1 MRFNLKSKFQPTG
14 DQPQAI
20 EQLSKGVLS
29 GVPFQ
34 TLLGITGSG
43 KTFTIA
49 NVIQNIQ
56 KPTLVISH
64 NKTLAAQL
72 ASELKEFFPNNA
84 VHYFVSYYDYY
95 QPEAYIPKTD
105 TFIEKQ
111 TMINEEIDQYR
122 LAATAS
128 LLTRKDVIIV
138 ASVSCIYGLGPQE
151 DYQSF
156 FLTLE
161 KGTKMP
167 REEIFQKLIAM
178 QYVRST
184 FDFKHGMFE
193 VLGDVIEIYPA
204 TENFVVRLEMFDD
217 EIEKIALT
225 DPITGEIQE
234 EKEKVI
240 LTPAKHYVTSP
251 EKIKM
256 IVPQILAEMRE
267 RVEQLK
273 KCGKELEAHRLQT
286 RTEYDM
292 EILQETGTVNGIE
305 NYSRYFDGRN
315 PGDPP
320 STLIDYFPKDYL
332 LIIDESHMTIPQIGG
347 MYNGDRSRKLTLI
360 EHGFRLPSALD
371 NRPLRFE
378 EFEQKLNQ
386 VIFVSATPAPWELQ
400 KSKGHVIE
408 QILRPTGL
416 LDPMVE
422 VRPTKHQIDDII
434 HEIKERTKRNE
445 RVLITTLTKKS
456 AEDLTDYLSDQNIRV
471 RYLHSDIDTIDRLDI
486 IKDLRLGKF
495 DVLIGIN
502 LLREGLDLPEVSL
515 ILILDADKQGFL
527 RSETAL
533 IQTIG
538 RASRN
543 ANGTVILYADNETA
557 AMKKAIEETMRRR
570 KKQEAYNK
578 AHGIIPTTIV
588 SSIKDIGLTKG
599 ESEEKKEKIKRRL
612 SEKERRELIAKLE
625 LEMDMYA
632 ANLEFEKAAIIR
644 DQIEELRQQR

>member
-1 MRFNLKSKFQPTG
+1 MRFELQSKFQPTG

-20 EQLSKGVLS
+20 EKLTAGINKKT
-29 GVPFQ
+29 PFQ

-43 KTFTIA
+43 KTFTMA
-49 NVIQNIQ
+49 NVINNIQ

-72 ASELKEFFPNNA
+72 ASELKEFFPKNA

-95 QPEAYIPKTD
+95 QPEAYIAKSD

-111 TMINEEIDQYR
+111 TMINEEIDKYR
-122 LAATAS
+122 LAATSS
-128 LLTRKDVIIV
+128 LMTRNDVIIV

-151 DYQSF
+151 DYKSF
-156 FLTLE
+156 FLTLR
-161 KGTKMP
+161 KGNKIP
-167 REEIFQKLIAM
+167 REEIFKKLVAM

-204 TENFVVRLEMFDD
+204 TESFVVRLEMFDD

-225 DPITGEIQE
+225 DPITGEIFE
-234 EKEKVI
+234 EKEEFI
-240 LTPAKHYVTSP
+240 LTPAKHYVTSL
-251 EKIKM
+251 EKIKL
-256 IVPQILAEMRE
+256 IIPEILAEMKE
-267 RVEQLK
+267 RVGQLK
-273 KCGKELEAHRLQT
+273 KIGKDVEAHRLET
-286 RTEYDM
+286 RTTYDM
-292 EILQETGTVNGIE
+292 ELLKETGTVNGIE
-305 NYSRYFDGRN
+305 NYSRYFDGRKA
-315 PGDPP
+315 GEPP
-320 STLIDYFPKDYL
+320 TTLIDYFPKDYL
-332 LIIDESHMTIPQIGG
+332 LIIDESHMTVPQIGG
-347 MYNGDRSRKLTLI
+347 MYNGDRSRKTTLI

-378 EFEQKLNQ
+378 EFEKKLNE
-386 VIFVSATPAPWELQ
+386 VIFVSATPAPWETG
-400 KSKGHVIE
+400 KSKGHIVE

-416 LDPMVE
+416 LDPYVE
-422 VRPTKHQIDDII
+422 VRPSKHQIDDII

-445 RVLITTLTKKS
+445 RILVTTLTKKS

-495 DVLIGIN
+495 DVLVGIN

-533 IQTIG
+533 IQTMG

-543 ANGTVILYADNETA
+543 VNGTVILYADNKTA

-570 KKQEAYNK
+570 TRQEAYNK
-578 AHGIIPTTIV
+578 EHGITPKTII
-588 SSIKDIGLTKG
+588 SAIKDIGLTKG
-599 ESEEKKEKIKRRL
+599 DKTDKKDGQKRRL
-612 SEKERRELIAKLE
+612 SDKERRDMIVKLE

-644 DQIEELRQQR
+644 DQIEALKK